1 MKRRWTIGL
10 VAGSAVVASLAMWAG
25 LFDGRDGVASA
36 IPPGIRPSNF
46 VAHVTNPF
54 FPLVP
59 GSVFVYRG
67 IKDGQTQI
75 DRVRVTQRTKVIE
88 DVTTTAVHDVATHAG
103 DVLEA
108 TTDWYA
114 QDKRGNVW
122 YFGEA
127 TKAYENGRVD
137 TEGSWLA
144 GRDGATPGIVMQADP
159 RVSKGYRQELY
170 RGHAED
176 MAWVVARGGHVRVP
190 YGRVRHAL
198 FTLEFSPLEP
208 NVIDRKVYGRGI
220 GIVRETSAS
229 GPRETAQLVRVIR
242 P

>member
-1 MKRRWTIGL
+1 MKRRSIVGIAASCAVATLVTGFLVGGDGL
-10 VAGSAVVASLAMWAG
+10 AAAKQSASGS
-25 LFDGRDGVASA
+25 
-36 IPPGIRPSNF
+36 IRPSNF

-54 FPLVP
+54 FPLTP
-59 GSVFVYRG
+59 GTVFVYRG

-75 DRVRVTQRTKVIE
+75 DRVRVTHRTRVIE
-88 DVTTTAVHDVATHAG
+88 GVTATAVRDVATHAG
-103 DVLEA
+103 HVLEA

-114 QDKRGNVW
+114 QDKTGNVW

-127 TKAYENGRVD
+127 TKAYENGHVD

-144 GRDGATPGIVMQADP
+144 GRDGATPGIVMEADP
-159 RVSKGYRQELY
+159 HVSDGYRQELY
-170 RGHAED
+170 PGHAED

-190 YGRVRHAL
+190 YGKVRHAL

-229 GPRETAQLVRVIR
+229 GPHETALLVRVMR